1 MSYSEIKIS
10 DLPSKGIY
18 YKKNAFI
25 KIRAFTDYEQ
35 NVLKTMMSDSLPDQI
50 KKLEF
55 AMLSVETDLDEFDF
69 CYTDIFYIYYMICK
83 LTYSEILVDLDG
95 EGYEC
100 AINEKDFFMTNP
112 KFNSEQDLF
121 FEECNIKFNL
131 PTMYNMSK
139 AHQNI
144 VKYSGTKK
152 STTEIERFALVPYMQ
167 REKISDKALEFINEH
182 LNTFSDDQISRMR
195 KFLNNKENI
204 VLGQKMKIF
213 DGLEDREV
221 LINLGQLV

>member
-1 MSYSEIKIS
+1 MEIKIS

-18 YKKNAFI
+18 YKKDAFI
-25 KIRAFTDYEQ
+25 KVRALTDYEQ
-35 NVLKTMMSDSLPDQI
+35 SVLKSMKSESLSEQI

-55 AMLSVETDLDEFDF
+55 AMLSVETNLDEFDF
-69 CYTDIFYIYYMICK
+69 CYTDVFYIYYILCK
-83 LTYSEILVDLDG
+83 LTYPEILVDLDG

-112 KFNSEQDLF
+112 KFKSEQDLF

-139 AHQNI
+139 AYKNI
-144 VKYSGTKK
+144 LKHSNTKK
-152 STTEIERFALVPYMQ
+152 SQSEIERFALVPYMQ

-195 KFLNNKENI
+195 KFLNDKENV